1 MRWPAS
7 SPTWITGPSSPSRL
21 LASSR
26 WGAIRSAWP
35 RSSRSTGSAATSSST
50 GSTSSAGPCRSPRAR
65 CSSGRPSP
73 SRSARSAR
81 SSSPKCSSRKRGWLS
96 RRASGSASTAR
107 ATCGSRSSRTSSGS
121 NRRSAGS
128 SSSPADRPF
137 LPGGPTDMTEVRIGL
152 LGLGTVGAGV
162 AKILESRRAMLEE
175 RAGCRL
181 TLAAVA
187 DVDLTRPREGLDI
200 KKLPMTPDA
209 ARVLADPSVQIII
222 ELVGGLEPARSFILK
237 ALGAGKHVVTANKA
251 LLAHHGAELYDEARR
266 RGVTLAF
273 EAAVAGGIPLIQA
286 VKEGLVANRILSVFG
301 IVNGTSNYIL
311 SKMTDEGLDFA
322 MVLKEAQAA
331 GYAEADPTLDIE
343 GMDSAHK
350 LQILVTLAF
359 RTFIDLKDIH
369 TEGITRVAP
378 QDIAYARE
386 LGYRIKLLA
395 IAKAADGG
403 VEVRVHPTMIPANS
417 PLAAVSGVFN
427 AIFITGDA
435 VGDLMFYGR
444 GAGQLPTASAVWAD
458 TLDIARRIAHGIPA
472 LALELPSAGP
482 AALPLSPMAEIRC
495 CYYLRVMA
503 QDRPGV
509 LSKVAGILGD
519 NDISIANV
527 IQKGRGTREA
537 VPVVLLTHEARERDM
552 RRALAAIDRLPDIP
566 AVTTMLRVEG
576 GPA

>member
-7 SPTWITGPSSPSRL
+7 SPTWITAPSSPSRL
-21 LASSR
+21 PASSR
-26 WGAIRSAWP
+26 WRAIRSAWP
-35 RSSRSTGSAATSSST
+35 KSSRSTGSAAMSSST

-65 CSSGRPSP
+65 CSSGRRSP

-81 SSSPKCSSRKRGWLS
+81 SSSPRCSSRKRGWPS

-187 DVDLTRPREGLDI
+187 D
-200 KKLPMTPDA
+200 
-209 ARVLADPSVQIII
+209 
-222 ELVGGLEPARSFILK
+222 GGLEPARSFILK

-301 IVNGTSNYIL
+301 IVNGTCNYTL
-311 SKMTDEGLDFA
+311 SKMTGEGLDFGV
-322 MVLKEAQAA
+322 VLKEAQAY

-343 GMDSAHK
+343 GLDSAHK

-359 RTFIDLKDIH
+359 RTFVDLKDIH
-369 TEGITRVAP
+369 TEGITRVTQ

-403 VEVRVHPTMIPANS
+403 VEVRVHPTVIPAGS
-417 PLAAVSGVFN
+417 PLAAVTGVFN

-444 GAGQLPTASAVWAD
+444 GAGQ
-458 TLDIARRIAHGIPA
+458 
-472 LALELPSAGP
+472 
-482 AALPLSPMAEIRC
+482 
-495 CYYLRVMA
+495 
-503 QDRPGV
+503 
-509 LSKVAGILGD
+509 
-519 NDISIANV
+519 
-527 IQKGRGTREA
+527 
-537 VPVVLLTHEARERDM
+537 M
-552 RRALAAIDRLPDIP
+552 R
-566 AVTTMLRVEG
+566 
-576 GPA
+576 